1 MTLPLIVYRSLRQH
15 ALSTL
20 ITAGSIALACGLL
33 MTVWVVKTQAQAAF
47 VSTSTAFDAV
57 LGARGSK
64 LQLVLNGIFHLEASP
79 GNLAASDYELI
90 RKHPAV
96 KTAIPIAVG
105 DNLRGYRIVGTVPQ
119 LLTNVEYAPGKK
131 YAVAPGGKV
140 FGEAA
145 REAVVGSFAA
155 ERLGLKVG
163 STFQPFHGLT
173 FDEKAL
179 HEEVFTVTGILTP
192 TNTPA
197 DKVIWVPIK
206 GVQTMSGHDPKA
218 ATDVSAVLIQLRAA
232 SAGVM
237 LDLMI
242 NKQGNRMTFAYPVGA
257 IMADFFGKISWF
269 DRVLALVAY
278 LVALVAAGSV
288 LASIYN
294 SMSARQRDLAILRAL
309 GARRRTIF
317 GAVVAEAACIGALG
331 AAVGFAI
338 YFGLLTLVAGVIRA
352 QTGVVL
358 DVTESHAVLWICPLA
373 MTALCALG
381 GAAGRCGPHRDS
393 CVPTRRGKPL
403 SFVCRLAG
411 PGQPPGQCAGRP
423 GGSAR

>member
-179 HEEVFTVTGILTP
+179 HEEVFTVTGILAP

-317 GAVVAEAACIGALG
+317 GAVVAEAAGIGALG

-358 DVTESHAVLWICPLA
+358 DVTESHAVLWICPL
-373 MTALCALG
+373 MSLKALACRSRPRKVWPFLWAVR
-381 GAAGRCGPHRDS
+381 AAAWR
-393 CVPTRRGKPL
+393 
-403 SFVCRLAG
+403 
-411 PGQPPGQCAGRP
+411 
-423 GGSAR
+423 

>member
-1 MTLPLIVYRSLRQH
+1 VTLPLIVYRSLRQH

-242 NKQGNRMTFAYPVGA
+242 NKQGNRMTLAYPVGA

-317 GAVVAEAACIGALG
+317 GAVVAEAAGIGALG

-381 GAAGRCGPHRDS
+381 GA
-393 CVPTRRGKPL
+393 VPAVKAYRTP
-403 SFVCRLAG
+403 VAETLA
-411 PGQPPGQCAGRP
+411 PV
-423 GGSAR
+423 S